1 MKILAID
8 PSSNKIETSTTG
20 VVLLD
25 NARLVDSW
33 VVSYG
38 MRGFADWF
46 HEIGTNLEFDVV
58 IVEEFKARDNE
69 KSKDNS
75 VAETIAY
82 NAGYKS
88 DIPDDLLKILGLW
101 KFEKSHHQDIR
112 AAARLGLFWAMR
124 NDIEEVVEDIGKVV
138 SEYHDNTKKVAS

>member
-58 IVEEFKARDNE
+58 IVEEFKARDND

-75 VAETIAY
+75 VAETIALGFGDEGGRNDKLAKFVGGLLY
-82 NAGYKS
+82 RAV
-88 DIPDDLLKILGLW
+88 DDGVVVQL
-101 KFEKSHHQDIR
+101 
-112 AAARLGLFWAMR
+112 ARLANANSPNPLPEKEMMR
-124 NDIEEVVEDIGKVV
+124 TIESMI
-138 SEYHDNTKKVAS
+138 KKDRR